1 MRQTVMK
8 SDRGREVSIETDDQ
22 GTTILD
28 EGGIVIGLHGTD
40 RHDEMVARHEQ
51 DGWHVT
57 RDGNL
62 RPPAAGDAGEPNQRP
77 DDGAEHDIGPSS

>member
-28 EGGIVIGLHGTD
+28 EQGVVIGLHGTD

-57 RDGNL
+57 RAGTL
-62 RPPAAGDAGEPNQRP
+62 RPPAAGAAGEPDQRP
-77 DDGAEHDIGPSS
+77 DDEAGPDIGPSS